1 MHAATHPLIHFASLA
16 LLACNPGAPE
26 DGRLNLLLITVDTLR
41 ADHLGSYGYER
52 ATSPAMD
59 QLAQAGVV
67 FEQAHATSSWTLP
80 SLASLIG
87 SAWPLDH
94 RCLGDNR
101 PLPARIET
109 LAEHLSQAGY
119 RTGAIANHIF
129 LGRRY
134 QMDQGYA
141 HYDDELALQYSQRI
155 ASQKAITSGAV
166 TDKALS
172 WLDGQ
177 ASLPGPW
184 HLWLHYFD
192 PHSSYQPHPEHPT
205 SFDLDTPE
213 DLYDGEIAFTD
224 HHLGRLFDYLEQSGL
239 AENTAIVLVAD
250 HGEEFQEHGGSMHRR
265 TLFEEVL
272 RVPLIIKVPGLPSG
286 RVSTSVSIVDVA
298 PTLLELAGIAPSP
311 AYVGTSLVPA
321 LRGER
326 MAPRP
331 HTALLSEPK
340 IKLEVL
346 IQGNWKLIHD
356 HKQGRTQLFNL
367 VNDPLEQDDLASS
380 QRQLCK
386 SMRHKMAELRRAA
399 SEQSGP
405 EQRAAPIQLNQ
416 ADLSTLKGLGY
427 GGDENTEGK

>member
-1 MHAATHPLIHFASLA
+1 MIAALRTVAITFGLA
-16 LLACNPGAPE
+16 LGACSPEAPT

-41 ADHLGSYGYER
+41 ADHLSSYGYER

-59 QLAQAGVV
+59 QLAATGVL

-87 SAWPLDH
+87 SAWPMNH

-101 PLPARIET
+101 PLPKRIET
-109 LAEHLSQAGY
+109 LAEHLSKAGY

-141 HYDDELALQYSQRI
+141 DYDDELALRFTERI
-155 ASQKAITSGAV
+155 ASHKAITSEAV
-166 TDKALS
+166 TDKAIG

-177 ASLPGPW
+177 ASTPGPW

-192 PHSSYQPHPEHPT
+192 PHFRYQAHPEHPT
-205 SFDLDTPE
+205 SFDLNTPE

-224 HHLGRLFDYLEQSGL
+224 HHIGRLFDYLKQAGL
-239 AENTAIVLVAD
+239 AEDTAIVLVSD

-298 PTLLELAGIAPSP
+298 PTLLELAGIAPSL
-311 AYVGTSLVPA
+311 AYAGTSLVPA

-331 HTALLSEPK
+331 HTALLSEPN
-340 IKLEVL
+340 IKLEAL
-346 IQGNWKLIHD
+346 IQGDWKLIRD
-356 HKQGRTQLFNL
+356 HKHGRTLLFNL
-367 VNDPLEQDDLASS
+367 VNDPLEQDDLASN
-380 QRQLCK
+380 QRQLCI
-386 SMRHKMAELRRAA
+386 SMQRTMVELRKAA
-399 SEQSGP
+399 SEQSDP
-405 EQRAAPIQLNQ
+405 ESQAALIQLNQ
-416 ADLSTLKGLGY
+416 ADSSTLNSLGY
-427 GGDENTEGK
+427 GGGDDPQEK